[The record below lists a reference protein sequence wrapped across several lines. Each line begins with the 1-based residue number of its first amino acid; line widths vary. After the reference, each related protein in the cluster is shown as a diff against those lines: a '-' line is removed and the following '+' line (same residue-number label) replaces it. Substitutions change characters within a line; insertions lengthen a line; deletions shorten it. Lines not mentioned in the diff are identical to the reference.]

1 MKLAW
6 PPTRSAAR
14 APTLVLSHLLVLAI
28 GLATATAHAAPAA
41 AGVSLATAA
50 PSASAPAGAEPLRN
64 WFNDPY
70 FQVRSGMRRCPTP
83 KGPMSTE
90 AEMRSESHSRT
101 ERGTSCWLAKKCS
114 KQNSYLYDPDI
125 AAAVR
130 ARFDAS
136 TALRDASLWVTV
148 QRRIV
153 CVEGCVAP
161 DARQPC
167 PPHHGSGL
175 LQPFRLRRRHDQPR
189 RIH

>member
-1 MKLAW
+1 LHLFVLMVGPAFGLA
-6 PPTRSAAR
+6 AAN
-14 APTLVLSHLLVLAI
+14 ANATVAAAGDP
-28 GLATATAHAAPAA
+28 LATATATP
-41 AGVSLATAA
+41 T
-50 PSASAPAGAEPLRN
+50 ASAPAGPEPLRN

-83 KGPMSTE
+83 KGPMGTE

-130 ARFDAS
+130 ARFEAS
-136 TALRDASLWVTV
+136 AALQDASLWVTV

-153 CVEGCVAP
+153 WVEGCVAP
-161 DARQPC
+161 GYAE
-167 PPHHGSGL
+167 GSLEHL
-175 LQPFRLRRRHDQPR
+175 LQGVADVELLVVNVTKTPR
-189 RIH
+189 AKAPYRTLDR